1 MFSLDVLIPEL
12 TLLAQYSSKGV
23 LIMVPASSSGTLHGV
38 LGSVRTLLRGAASV
52 RGGGPG
58 EQYVH
63 VDRLLVDLKVGD
75 LSMWVDRAPGGNF
88 IIGESTHLRSIHVF
102 LSVESRIVS
111 LSITI

>member
-23 LIMVPASSSGTLHGV
+23 LIMVPASGRGTLHGV

-63 VDRLLVDLKVGD
+63 VDRLLVDLKVAD
-75 LSMWVDRAPGGNF
+75 LSMWIDRAPGGNY
-88 IIGESTHLRSIHVF
+88 IIGESTHTVH
-102 LSVESRIVS
+102 
-111 LSITI
+111 